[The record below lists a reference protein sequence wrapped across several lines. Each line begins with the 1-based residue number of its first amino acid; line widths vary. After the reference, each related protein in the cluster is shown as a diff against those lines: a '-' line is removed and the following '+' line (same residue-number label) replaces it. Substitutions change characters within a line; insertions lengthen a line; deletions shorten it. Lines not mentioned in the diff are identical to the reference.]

1 MEINLEQKIKEAKEK
16 LPGIKLDEFR
26 FDQYGHHIDRRVS
39 DIEIVETDNYIV
51 ASAKWEERVWDRW
64 QGISNGGI
72 ARNGW
77 LSISYKPKTN
87 EDLTTI
93 ETKKVCVNHQHD
105 PRKDRDL
112 MSYILVNFEHVG
124 DDQIKGGWMRKDGEV
139 RMKFSLDLKNCNAS
153 LKYQDHEDD
162 YLITKKKKEIWGC

>member
-1 MEINLEQKIKEAKEK
+1 M
-16 LPGIKLDEFR
+16 
-26 FDQYGHHIDRRVS
+26 S